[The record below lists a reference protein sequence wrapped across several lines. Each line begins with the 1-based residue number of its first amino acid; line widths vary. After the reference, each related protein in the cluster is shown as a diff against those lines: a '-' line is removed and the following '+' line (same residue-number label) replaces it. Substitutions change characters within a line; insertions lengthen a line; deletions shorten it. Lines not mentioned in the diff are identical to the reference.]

1 MLFSNE
7 MKTLSTL
14 AVKVADE
21 VWVIMALLHRDNP
34 DCIDFTIDEI
44 MDRARQAKITSD
56 LRPGVYAHV
65 IQHCVANRA
74 PNSGRYRML
83 YETQPGRRR
92 LFRTRDSYDLAREG
106 SKIQPAVDDLPEQYE
121 DLLKWYRSWCA
132 KGVKH
137 AIENDPLLA
146 LRGSGKEIWADEH
159 ANDHVRR
166 LREGWE

>member
-1 MLFSNE
+1 
-7 MKTLSTL
+7 MKTTSATQ
-14 AVKVADE
+14 VKVADE
-21 VWVIMALLHRDNP
+21 VWLIMAMLHRDHP
-34 DCIDFTIDEI
+34 DRSDFGIDEI
-44 MDRARQAKITSD
+44 MERARQVKITSD
-56 LRPGVYAHV
+56 LRTGFYAHV

-92 LFRTRDSYDLAREG
+92 LFRTGDSYDLAREG
-106 SKIQPAVDDLPEQYE
+106 SKMQPSSEDLPEQYRE
-121 DLLKWYRSWCA
+121 LLQWYRSWSA
-132 KGVKH
+132 QAVAQ

-159 ANDHVRR
+159 ADDFVRR

>member
-1 MLFSNE
+1 
-7 MKTLSTL
+7 MKAPSML

-21 VWVIMALLHRDNP
+21 VWVVMALLHRDNP
-34 DCIDFTIDEI
+34 DRTDFTIDEI
-44 MDRARQAKITSD
+44 MERARQAKITSD

-83 YETQPGRRR
+83 YETRPGRRR
-92 LFRTRDSYDLAREG
+92 LFRTGDSYDFAREG
-106 SKIQPAVDDLPEQYE
+106 SKIQPAVDDLLGQYQ
-121 DLLKWYRSWCA
+121 DLLKWYESWCA
-132 KGVKH
+132 KAVKH

-159 ANDHVRR
+159 ADDYVRR

>member
-1 MLFSNE
+1 
-7 MKTLSTL
+7 MKAISTL

-21 VWVIMALLHRDNP
+21 VWVVMALLHRDNP
-34 DCIDFTIDEI
+34 DRTDFTIDEI

-56 LRPGVYAHV
+56 LRSGVYAHI

-83 YETQPGRRR
+83 YETQPGCRR
-92 LFRTRDSYDLAREG
+92 LFRTGDSYDLAREG
-106 SKIQPAVDDLPEQYE
+106 SKTEPLVDDLPEQYH

-132 KGVKH
+132 KAVKQ
-137 AIENDPLLA
+137 AIEDDPLLA

-159 ANDHVRR
+159 ADDYVRR